1 MALRGL
7 ALLVS
12 VEGLLICTL
21 GLTRGARCLMGFLV
35 GVLCIVFLSVVLFL
49 VTHPWR
55 STLADHE
62 RGDW

>member
-1 MALRGL
+1 MVLRGL

-21 GLTRGARCLMGFLV
+21 GLILGVRCLMGFLA
-35 GVLCIVFLSVVLFL
+35 GVLCIVFLSAVLFL

-55 STLADHE
+55 STLEDHE
-62 RGDW
+62 HGDW